1 MRNPKYCV
9 FVGTEQRKRCF
20 SLGFAKTS
28 GKKHASRYVKS
39 GIAREETSMKHLL
52 TGVAMAAAL
61 AIAAPVWAQNAPMTP
76 GGNNPTSGSA
86 GPFAPKAA
94 PAPAPSAAAS
104 ADVPAK
110 AAAGRR
116 TNTRKYLHHVVH
128 HQRGMSGGIRGGG
141 MSQAEQLNAQELQ
154 RLQSGAPPAMAPMP
168 MTPGGNNP
176 TSGAAG
182 PFYK

>member
-1 MRNPKYCV
+1 V

-20 SLGFAKTS
+20 SLGSAKAS
-28 GKKHASRYVKS
+28 GKKHADRYAES

-61 AIAAPVWAQNAPMTP
+61 AIAAPVWAQTSTAPMTP
-76 GGNNPTSGSA
+76 SA
-86 GPFAPKAA
+86 SPPAAA
-94 PAPAPSAAAS
+94 PMTPPPSAAA
-104 ADVPAK
+104 PEN
-110 AAAGRR
+110 AAAARRHAGRM
-116 TNTRKYLHHVVH
+116 NTRRYMHNVVH
-128 HQRGMSGGIRGGG
+128 HRRGMGGGQG

-176 TSGAAG
+176 TSGSAG
-182 PFYK
+182 PFAR